1 MNTDIFGLNF
11 DKLLPLGCILGLNFI
26 ILKVKS
32 QKVVLQKLNL
42 QHLITANIYDFK
54 VIFITERASNGNK
67 NARIK
72 G

>member
-11 DKLLPLGCILGLNFI
+11 DNLLPLGCILGLNFI